1 MDCKATE
8 KKLIFYIENTL
19 PKGESSVVQ
28 DHLSTCSAC
37 SQKLAYLQET
47 LSYIETE
54 KALTPKPFL
63 YTRTIGRMQQQVVPE
78 KLGRQMAEA
87 SSCCGCS
94 PGRTVLWVLDGAVVC
109 YATAPGSGYRVRSS
123 VHLPRST
130 YGTGRGIVF
139 RRHLLSNRYA

>member
-1 MDCKATE
+1 MECKATE

-78 KLGRQMAEA
+78 KLG
-87 SSCCGCS
+87 GVKWLK
-94 PGRTVLWVLDGAVVC
+94 PLAVAAALLV
-109 YATAPGSGYRVRSS
+109 GLFFGFWMGQSS
-123 VHLPRST
+123 VTQPLPDPD
-130 YGTGRGIVF
+130 IVYEVAYIF
-139 RRHLLSNRYA
+139 HEAPMEQVEALFLEDIF